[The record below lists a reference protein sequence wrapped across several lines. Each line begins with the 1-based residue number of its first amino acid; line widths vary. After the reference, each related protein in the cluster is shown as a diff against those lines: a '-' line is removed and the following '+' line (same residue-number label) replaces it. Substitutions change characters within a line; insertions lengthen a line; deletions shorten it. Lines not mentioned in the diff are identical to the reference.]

1 MVINRGSGW
10 LVELKRQE
18 AFGTAERSLYR
29 IRLPGHRRSFLE
41 SSSGF
46 GGFWWF
52 RLVYRCSVKEQK
64 VHEDAPES
72 SIEFLRRCTCNRVK
86 SDPRRIQTEEIPKK
100 FDGIQCMNIQRK
112 QSKVSKQSRNEL
124 KVLNQNKAEEYA
136 KRTHIGRRVSA
147 SAELGIEFWL
157 EQC

>member
-1 MVINRGSGW
+1 MVSVVSVVSVVSG
-10 LVELKRQE
+10 
-18 AFGTAERSLYR
+18 
-29 IRLPGHRRSFLE
+29 
-41 SSSGF
+41 GF
-46 GGFWWF
+46 GLFTGV
-52 RLVYRCSVKEQK
+52 RLKSK

-86 SDPRRIQTEEIPKK
+86 SDPRRIQTEEIPNRNHQNKK
-100 FDGIQCMNIQRK
+100 FDGIQSMKIQRK